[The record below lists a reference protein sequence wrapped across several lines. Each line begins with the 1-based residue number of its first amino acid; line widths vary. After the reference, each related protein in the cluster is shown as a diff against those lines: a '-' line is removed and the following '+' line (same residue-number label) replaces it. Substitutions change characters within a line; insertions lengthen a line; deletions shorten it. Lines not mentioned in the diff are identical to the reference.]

1 MSVCPH
7 CQAPAV
13 EGLLFCEEC
22 GGPLVP
28 VAEEIFTT
36 SHTGQLSILSSQTIL
51 TLEGPGR
58 WVLGRGRGTASLH
71 DAQFIDLSPYGAY
84 MEGVSRRHALLEI
97 SPEGRAYLT
106 DLDSSNGTWVD
117 HIRLQPHRPYPL
129 PATARIRL
137 GRMSLHWQHLPPG

>member
-7 CQAPAV
+7 CQAPVV

-28 VAEEIFTT
+28 VIEDMYTT
-36 SHTGQLSILSSQTIL
+36 SFTGQLSVLASRATL

-58 WVLGRGRGTASLH
+58 WLLGRGRGTASLQG
-71 DAQFIDLSPYGAY
+71 ATFIDLSPYGAY

-117 HIRLQPHRPYPL
+117 HIRLQPHRPFPL

-137 GRMSLHWQHLPPG
+137 GRMVLQWQHLSP